1 MEAAVSH
8 PRATYHHF
16 STFSPKIG
24 AFRPNALPLTVR
36 INQRSN
42 LKVMKCAKADSVPA
56 AEQRLV
62 LGNEEVSDME
72 EELRKLNGK
81 CGGIGG
87 IVELMECLER
97 EAIMGDDEGREP
109 TDYNRRAL
117 IFDRSSRVFQAL
129 KQQSQTLDTT
139 SA

>member
-16 STFSPKIG
+16 SAFSPKIG
-24 AFRPNALPLTVR
+24 AFLPNVLPLTVR

-42 LKVMKCAKADSVPA
+42 LQVMKCAKADSVPA

-139 SA
+139 SV